1 MNSMKPATTLVSLF
15 AAVALLSGCESAR
28 KAFSS
33 EKTAPDEFAVY
44 SRPPLSLPPE
54 YKLRPPT
61 PGIVKPGESPT
72 QIAKQAIL
80 ENSVK
85 TARPKTQIK
94 GSAGLQTLLRD
105 TGALTAS
112 SDIRAIIEQETSI
125 ISRQDQAFVDK
136 LIFWVDEK
144 PYQGVVVDAEK
155 EQKRIQEAQALGK
168 PVNEG
173 KTPEIKRKR
182 NRKGLFNF

>member
-1 MNSMKPATTLVSLF
+1 MNSMKPAITLVSLC

-61 PGIVKPGESPT
+61 PGVIQPGQSPT
-72 QIAKQAIL
+72 RIAKQAIL
-80 ENSVK
+80 KNSVK

-94 GSAGLQTLLRD
+94 GSAGLQILLRD

-112 SDIRAIIEQETSI
+112 SDIRALIEQESSI

-144 PYQGVVVDAEK
+144 PYRGVVVDAEK

-182 NRKGLFNF
+182 QRKGLFNF

>member
-1 MNSMKPATTLVSLF
+1 MNSMKTTTTLLSLF
-15 AAVALLSGCESAR
+15 TAVALLSGCESAR

-33 EKTAPDEFAVY
+33 DKTAPDEFAVY

-61 PGIVKPGESPT
+61 PGVIQPGKSPT
-72 QIAKQAIL
+72 RIAELAIL

-94 GSAGLQTLLRD
+94 GSAGLQILLRN

-112 SDIRAIIEQETSI
+112 SDIRALIQQETSI
-125 ISRQDQAFVDK
+125 ISQQDQAFVDK
-136 LIFWVDEK
+136 LIFWVDEE

-168 PVNEG
+168 PVSEG
-173 KTPEIKRKR
+173 ISPEIKRKR
-182 NRKGLFNF
+182 RKGLLDF